1 MDYLAMKEAKRRK
14 IIIIFLVGI
23 VLITSG
29 VSIYCYTHYTFSK
42 FDVYNQG
49 DGSLEIYVK
58 DKYKNSV
65 TDLTIPEYI
74 HGKKVKSIT
83 LTHLNTVNLTIPS
96 EIQTLDISDCL
107 ELRRIDMPDKLTGPT
122 EDSCFIRLDNM
133 YTKDYPELS
142 QLTMI
147 VKEGSEAEEYAKKHN
162 IAIQYK

>member
-1 MDYLAMKEAKRRK
+1 MDYLAMKEAKKRK
-14 IIIIFLVGI
+14 FIIVVLVAFI
-23 VLITSG
+23 MVASG
-29 VSIYCYTHYTFSK
+29 TIIYCYTHYTFSK

-74 HGKKVKSIT
+74 HGKKVKYIR

-107 ELRRIDMPDKLTGPT
+107 ELRRIDMPDILTGPT
-122 EDSCFIRLDNM
+122 DDSCFISLDNM
-133 YTKDYPELS
+133 YTNDYPELS
-142 QLTMI
+142 QLTMV
-147 VKEGSEAEEYAKKHN
+147 VKEGSKAEEYAKKHN